1 MMEFFKSFGGVT
13 AIGAIIGIIV
23 AYFTGRSKG
32 QTEAEQKATERETEI
47 KLEAER
53 AVRQRQAT
61 VSKEASDV
69 KSDVNRMSDSDVE
82 RELLRDWTRKDSGN

>member
-1 MMEFFKSFGGVT
+1 MSMELIIT
-13 AIGAIIGIIV
+13 IGAALVGVIAAAFG
-23 AYFTGRSKG
+23 FGHSKG
-32 QTEAEQKATERETEI
+32 KTTAEQKATERETEI
-47 KLEAER
+47 KLEAES

>member
-32 QTEAEQKATERETEI
+32 KSKAEQKANERETEI
-47 KLEAER
+47 KLEAEQ
-53 AVRQRQAT
+53 AVRKRTET

-69 KSDVNRMSDSDVE
+69 KDNVSRMPGSAVDD
-82 RELLRDWTRKDSGN
+82 ELLRDWTRKD